1 MRADHLQ
8 SVMVELTAAAQIQAE
23 ASSQRLL
30 FEWGQNMMERLRG
43 VWEHIEN
50 LDTLAYEDKV
60 TAQVRTLEEA
70 TSSLWHLHH
79 SLVATRRLLKDH
91 QQYLRLYQRH
101 GGMQWPV
108 ANNSTPDSGDSR
120 GSSRTQFSG

>member
-23 ASSQRLL
+23 AGNQRLL
-30 FEWGQNMMERLRG
+30 FEWGQHVMERLRG

-101 GGMQWPV
+101 GGEQSPIV
-108 ANNSTPDSGDSR
+108 SSAPDSGDCR
-120 GSSRTQFSG
+120 GSSRNQFSG